1 MLVILNLTHLAGRIG
16 YNASSPLLTMIM
28 NKAQRLAI
36 VAITAVTVAAVATTF
51 FTPSQ
56 TTLPIPEPGQSD
68 GNNTRSGVQVLAE
81 NLDVPWAIDIAEDGR
96 LFFTERT
103 GRIMAIDRNGSL
115 LSDPVAYIN
124 VMQNS
129 ESGLLGLALH
139 PNFTENHLLYVYH
152 TYSNDSAVLN
162 QVLMLTENDNKIVES
177 KVIIDN
183 IPAADRNDGGRIKFG
198 PDGKLYVA
206 TGDARQPELAQDAG
220 SLAGKILRLNSD
232 GSIPEDNPFEG
243 SPVYSY
249 GHRNIQGLA
258 WHPLTGDLYASEHG
272 LEGNDEIN
280 LINPGTNYGWPIEDC
295 NAEKFEKPIVCFNPA
310 IAPAGMTFAVS
321 NSLGYQNDIL
331 LATLKAQHIRLID
344 LESDAES
351 NILTGFGRIRD
362 VVEAP
367 DGSLYVTTSNKDG
380 RAVPTQDDD
389 KILRIISTQ

>member
-1 MLVILNLTHLAGRIG
+1 MDKER
-16 YNASSPLLTMIM
+16 
-28 NKAQRLAI
+28 RLAI
-36 VAITAVTVAAVATTF
+36 VAIAAVMVAAVATVF

-68 GNNTRSGVQVLAE
+68 GNNTHSGVQVLAD

-96 LFFTERT
+96 LFFTERN
-103 GRIMAIDRNGSL
+103 GRIMAIEKNGSL

-139 PNFTENHLLYVYH
+139 PNFTENHLLYIYY

-162 QVLMLTENDNKIVES
+162 KVLMLTENNNKIVES
-177 KVIIDN
+177 KVVIDN

-198 PDGKLYVA
+198 PDGKLYIA
-206 TGDARQPELAQDAG
+206 TGDARQPELVQDAG

-249 GHRNIQGLA
+249 GHRNIQGLT
-258 WHPLTGDLYASEHG
+258 WHPLTGELYASEHG

-280 LINPGTNYGWPIEDC
+280 LIKPGTNYGWPIEDC

-310 IAPAGMTFAVS
+310 IAPAGMTFAAS
-321 NSLGYQNDIL
+321 DSLGYQNDIL

-344 LESDAES
+344 LGSGVES

-367 DGSLYVTTSNKDG
+367 DGSLYVATSNKDG
-380 RAVPTQDDD
+380 RAVPAQDDD
-389 KILRIISTQ
+389 KILRIISPQ